1 MTLALPP
8 SLSVPSLALVGAVA
22 GLLATLVMDIPMRA
36 LLDEGMTPPFV
47 AAGALT
53 GSDTADA
60 PRRVA
65 LAVHYGSG
73 TGAGLIFTALV
84 VLAATTGASGSAV
97 AGVPVLAIAAAALV
111 QFPVMVAFFASV
123 VLPRFG
129 TVDDRRVP
137 RIRRDWL
144 VSAAVYVASVAVFL
158 PALVWVVG

>member
-1 MTLALPP
+1 MTTVSPP
-8 SLSVPSLALVGAVA
+8 SLSVLSLALVGAVA
-22 GLLATLVMDIPMRA
+22 GLLATLVMDVPMRT
-36 LLDEGMTPPFV
+36 LLVEGMTPPFV

-84 VLAATTGASGSAV
+84 VGVATVGVPGPTV
-97 AGVPVLAIAAAALV
+97 AGVPIPGLAVAALV
-111 QFPVMVAFFASV
+111 QFPVMVAFFASF
-123 VLPRFG
+123 VLPRYG
-129 TVDDRRVP
+129 TVGDRRAPQV
-137 RIRRDWL
+137 RRDWL
-144 VSAAVYVASVAVFL
+144 VSAAVYVASVVVFL